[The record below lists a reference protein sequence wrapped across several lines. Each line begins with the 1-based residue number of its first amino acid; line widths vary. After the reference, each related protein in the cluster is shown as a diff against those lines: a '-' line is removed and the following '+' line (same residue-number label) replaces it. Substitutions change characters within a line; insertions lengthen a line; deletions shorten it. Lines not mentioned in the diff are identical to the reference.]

1 MNIYKYLFIN
11 RGVMLVKIS
20 NLARS
25 YFRIFP
31 KSIQFHKI
39 ILLKKKSFAFIIIVH
54 EKQQQQKK

>member
-1 MNIYKYLFIN
+1 
-11 RGVMLVKIS
+11 MLVKIS

-54 EKQQQQKK
+54 EKQQQQQKK